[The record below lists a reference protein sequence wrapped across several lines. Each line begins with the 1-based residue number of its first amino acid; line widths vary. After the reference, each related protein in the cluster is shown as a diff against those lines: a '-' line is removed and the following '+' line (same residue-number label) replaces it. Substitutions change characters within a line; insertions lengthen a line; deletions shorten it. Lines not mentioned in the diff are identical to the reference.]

1 MKQNLKE
8 RLNSKRGITLIALV
22 ITIIV
27 LLILAGVAIAT
38 LTGDNGI
45 LTKAQSAKEKNAQKT
60 VEEQINLAVQ
70 ASKINEG
77 LVIDKDILEQELTN
91 NGIEITKSEND
102 ELPWT
107 VKKDGY
113 VYTISENG
121 EVKEKEGIAITT
133 GDIEILKGSTEG
145 KKVSAQILSG
155 ETGTIKW
162 ESTGNITL
170 SEAGE
175 NEVTVKVNS
184 NANAGETATVTAK
197 VEGKTYQDS
206 INVKIVAKVTG
217 VTAEKIEVSIGDKSK
232 IGKITA
238 VPENAESVEVT
249 SYVSQ
254 DITKAT
260 VDEKTGE
267 VTGVQEGETTVTIN
281 AKGKLSGTVVTGTC
295 SVKVTKLDHS
305 EVVVPTITATG
316 NLANKPNIKEVREGN
331 IPIPQGYNYIKGDK
345 IGGAVIT
352 DAASGEEKVG
362 NEFVWVPVDEINDM
376 AQCNQADGTTLCN
389 IQVDSNDGHLYCSTH
404 SNNTNIVGKL
414 YATSTESNF
423 GTANTIY
430 NANSGLREPANLSS
444 SYDSTSTN
452 LSWTSTLYQEEYNKM
467 IKSVSQYGGFYVG
480 RYEMSLNSETK
491 NAESKYGATSA
502 NASDTD
508 TNQWYGLY
516 NKAKT
521 YAPENARQKVV
532 SSMIWGSQY
541 DAMLKWM
548 KGNKINATSSSPTD
562 LSIGTTS
569 KNTTRVTG
577 GANNGQTVSKDKL
590 NNIYDIIGNSSEW
603 TQEAKNTNLRVYRG
617 GNYTNSDA
625 PSIRGSYN
633 PTVANSR
640 GSRLTLYLK

>member
-1 MKQNLKE
+1 MKIKLKE
-8 RLNSKRGITLIALV
+8 QLKRTKGITLIALV

-27 LLILAGVAIAT
+27 LLILAGVTIAT

-45 LTKAQSAKEKNAQKT
+45 LTKAQNAKEKNAQKT
-60 VEEQINLAVQ
+60 IEEQINLAVQ
-70 ASKINEG
+70 ASRINEG
-77 LVIDKDILEQELTN
+77 LLIDKEILEEELTN
-91 NGIEITKSEND
+91 NGMEITKSENE

-113 VYTISENG
+113 VYTISANG

-133 GDIEILKGSTEG
+133 GDIEILKGETEG

-155 ETGTIKW
+155 ETGTIRW
-162 ESTGNITL
+162 ESTGNITI
-170 SEAGE
+170 SETEG
-175 NEVTVKVNS
+175 NEITVNVKS

-206 INVKIVAKVTG
+206 INVKIVEKVTG
-217 VTAEKIEVSIGDKSK
+217 VTVEKIEVSIGDKSK

-238 VPENAESVEVT
+238 VPENAEGVEVT
-249 SYVSQ
+249 SYVLQ
-254 DITKAT
+254 DTTKAT

-316 NLANKPNIKEVREGN
+316 NLANNPNIKEVRKGN

-352 DAASGEEKVG
+352 DAASGVEKTG
-362 NEFVWVPVDEINDM
+362 NEFVWVPVDKISKM
-376 AQCNQADGTTLCN
+376 ASTDIGGTDAN
-389 IQVDSNDGHLYCSTH
+389 R
-404 SNNTNIVGKL
+404 NTNYRGVL
-414 YATSTESNF
+414 YNWNTDATGNTAYAWSADSTS
-423 GTANTIY
+423 Y
-430 NANSGLREPANLSS
+430 REPANLERL
-444 SYDSTSTN
+444 YDSTSKN
-452 LSWTSTLYQEEYNKM
+452 SSWTSTLYQEEYNKM

-502 NASDTD
+502 TAESTSA
-508 TNQWYGLY
+508 NQWYGFY

-521 YAPENARQKVV
+521 YAQESNTSQKVV

-548 KGNKINATSSSPTD
+548 KGNSIDVTSTIPTD
-562 LSIGTTS
+562 LSIGATS
-569 KNTTRVTG
+569 RNTTRVTG
-577 GANNGQTVSKDKL
+577 GANKDKL
-590 NNIYDIIGNSSEW
+590 SNIYDLLGNSFEW
-603 TQEAKNTNLRVYRG
+603 TQEANFTNRRVNRG
-617 GNYTNSDA
+617 GTYADSLA
-625 PSIRGSYN
+625 PSSRINGFPTDADTGSGN
-633 PTVANSR
+633 
-640 GSRLTLYLK
+640 GSRLTLYIK

>member
-8 RLNSKRGITLIALV
+8 RVKGKNGITLIALV

-27 LLILAGVAIAT
+27 LLILAGVTIAT

-45 LTKAQSAKEKNAQKT
+45 LTKAQNAKEKNAQKT

-70 ASKINEG
+70 ASRINEG

-121 EVKEKEGIAITT
+121 EVKEKEGIVIIT

-162 ESTGNITL
+162 EHTGNITL
-170 SEAGE
+170 SATEG
-175 NEVTVKVNS
+175 NEVTVNVNS
-184 NANAGETATVTAK
+184 NANAGDIATITARID
-197 VEGKTYQDS
+197 GKTYQDS
-206 INVKIVAKVTG
+206 INVKIVTQVTS
-217 VTAEKIEVSIGDKSK
+217 VTAEKIEVSIGDKKK
-232 IGKITA
+232 IEKITA
-238 VPENAESVEVT
+238 TPENAEGIEVT

-254 DITKAT
+254 DTTKVT

-267 VTGVQEGETTVTIN
+267 VTGVQEGETTVTIS
-281 AKGKLSGTVVTGTC
+281 AKGKLSGAVVTGTC

-316 NLANKPNIKEVREGN
+316 NLANNDNIKEVREGN

-352 DAASGEEKVG
+352 DAASGKEKEG
-362 NEFVWVPVDEINDM
+362 NEFVWVPVDTLSDM
-376 AQCNQADGTTLCN
+376 AVPTSGTDAN
-389 IQVDSNDGHLYCSTH
+389 E
-404 SNNTNIVGKL
+404 NTNYRGVL
-414 YATSTESNF
+414 YDWVADATGN
-423 GTANTIY
+423 TAYDWSADSRNY
-430 NANSGLREPANLSS
+430 REPANLDS
-444 SYDSTSTN
+444 SYDSTSKN
-452 LSWTSTLYQEEYNKM
+452 SSWTSTLYQEEYNKM

-508 TNQWYGLY
+508 TNRWYGLY

-521 YAPENARQKVV
+521 YAPEKNSDNTENASQKVV

-548 KGNKINATSSSPTD
+548 KGNKINVTSSSPTD
-562 LSIGTTS
+562 LSIGNTS
-569 KNTTRVTG
+569 RNTTRVTG

-590 NNIYDIIGNSSEW
+590 SNIYDLLGNRYEW
-603 TQEAKNTNLRVYRG
+603 TQEANRTSSRVRRG
-617 GNYTNSDA
+617 GYYNMSLEPSRRVDLYYPTYAYSDD
-625 PSIRGSYN
+625 
-633 PTVANSR
+633 
-640 GSRLTLYLK
+640 GSRLTLYIK

>member
-1 MKQNLKE
+1 MKNKLKE
-8 RLNSKRGITLIALV
+8 QLKTNKGITLIALV

-27 LLILAGVAIAT
+27 LLILAGVTIAT

-45 LTKAQSAKEKNAQKT
+45 LTKAQNAKEKNAQKT

-70 ASKINEG
+70 ASRINEG

-162 ESTGNITL
+162 EHTGNITL
-170 SEAGE
+170 SATEG
-175 NEVTVKVNS
+175 NEVTVNVNS
-184 NANAGETATVTAK
+184 NANAGDIATITARID
-197 VEGKTYQDS
+197 GKTYQDS
-206 INVKIVAKVTG
+206 INVKIVTQVTS
-217 VTAEKIEVSIGDKSK
+217 VTAEKIEVSIGDKKK
-232 IGKITA
+232 IEKITA
-238 VPENAESVEVT
+238 TPENAEGIEVT

-254 DITKAT
+254 DTTKVT

-267 VTGVQEGETTVTIN
+267 VTGVQEGETTVTIS

-295 SVKVTKLDHS
+295 SVKVTKLNHS
-305 EVVVPTITATG
+305 EVVVPTITAAG
-316 NLANKPNIKEVREGN
+316 NLANNDNIKEVREGN
-331 IPIPQGYNYIKGDK
+331 IPIPEGYNYIKGDK

-362 NEFVWVPVDEINDM
+362 NEFVWVPVDTLNNM
-376 AQCNQADGTTLCN
+376 AVVTSGTDAN
-389 IQVDSNDGHLYCSTH
+389 G
-404 SNNTNIVGKL
+404 NTNYRGVL
-414 YATSTESNF
+414 YDWNTDTTGNTQYEWSADSTS
-423 GTANTIY
+423 Y
-430 NANSGLREPANLSS
+430 YREPANLSS
-444 SYDSTSTN
+444 STEGDEANSSKIEGW
-452 LSWTSTLYQEEYNKM
+452 SSTLYQEEYNKM

-516 NKAKT
+516 NRAKT
-521 YAPENARQKVV
+521 YAPENASQKVV

-590 NNIYDIIGNSSEW
+590 SNIYDLLGNIREW
-603 TQEAKNTNLRVYRG
+603 TQEAISTAYRISRG
-617 GNYTNSDA
+617 GYYSGSYA
-625 PSIRGSYN
+625 PSSRTDNYPASTFSSY
-633 PTVANSR
+633 
-640 GSRLTLYLK
+640 GSRLTLYIK

>member
-8 RLNSKRGITLIALV
+8 RVNGKNGITLIALV

-27 LLILAGVAIAT
+27 LLILAGVTIAT

-45 LTKAQSAKEKNAQKT
+45 LTKAQNAKEKNAQKT

-162 ESTGNITL
+162 EHTGNITL
-170 SEAGE
+170 SATEG
-175 NEVTVKVNS
+175 NEITVNVNS
-184 NANAGETATVTAK
+184 NANAGDIATITARID
-197 VEGKTYQDS
+197 GKTYQDS
-206 INVKIVAKVTG
+206 INVKIVTQVTS
-217 VTAEKIEVSIGDKSK
+217 VTAEKIEVSIGDKKK
-232 IGKITA
+232 IEKITA
-238 VPENAESVEVT
+238 TPENAEGIEVT

-254 DITKAT
+254 DTTKVT

-267 VTGVQEGETTVTIN
+267 VTGVQEGETTVTIS
-281 AKGKLSGTVVTGTC
+281 AKGKLSEAVVTGTC

-352 DAASGEEKVG
+352 DAATGVEKTG
-362 NEFVWVPVDEINDM
+362 NEFVWVPVDTLSNMAVVTSGTDANGNINYRGVLYNWGTD
-376 AQCNQADGTTLCN
+376 ATGNTAYDWSAD
-389 IQVDSNDGHLYCSTH
+389 ST
-404 SNNTNIVGKL
+404 S
-414 YATSTESNF
+414 F
-423 GTANTIY
+423 
-430 NANSGLREPANLSS
+430 REPANLSG
-444 SYDSTSTN
+444 SYDSKSKN
-452 LSWTSTLYQEEYNKM
+452 SSWTSTLYQEEYNKM

-516 NKAKT
+516 NRAKT
-521 YAPENARQKVV
+521 YAPEKNSDNTENASQKVV

-590 NNIYDIIGNSSEW
+590 SNIYDLLGNSLEW
-603 TQEAKNTNLRVYRG
+603 TQEANNTSYRVIRG
-617 GNYTNSDA
+617 GYYNSSIA
-625 PSIRGSYN
+625 PSYRSYDC
-633 PTVANSR
+633 PTDTLSYD
-640 GSRLTLYLK
+640 GSRFTLYIK

>member
-8 RLNSKRGITLIALV
+8 RVNGKNGITLIALV

-27 LLILAGVAIAT
+27 LLILAGVTIAT

-45 LTKAQSAKEKNAQKT
+45 LTKAQNAKEKNAQKT

-70 ASKINEG
+70 ASRINEG
-77 LVIDKDILEQELTN
+77 LVINKEILEQELTN

-121 EVKEKEGIAITT
+121 EIKEKEGIAITT
-133 GDIEILKGSTEG
+133 GDIEILKGSTKG

-162 ESTGNITL
+162 EHTGNITL
-170 SEAGE
+170 SATEG
-175 NEVTVKVNS
+175 NEITVNVNS
-184 NANAGETATVTAK
+184 NANAGDTATITARID
-197 VEGKTYQDS
+197 GKTYQDS
-206 INVKIVAKVTG
+206 INVKIVTQVTS
-217 VTAEKIEVSIGDKSK
+217 VTAEKIEVSIGDKKK
-232 IGKITA
+232 IEKITA
-238 VPENAESVEVT
+238 MPENAEGIEVT

-254 DITKAT
+254 DTTKVT

-267 VTGVQEGETTVTIN
+267 VTGVQEGETTVTIS
-281 AKGKLSGTVVTGTC
+281 AKGKLSGAVVTGTC

-316 NLANKPNIKEVREGN
+316 NLANKPNIKEVRQGN

-362 NEFVWVPVDEINDM
+362 NEFVWVPVDEISKM
-376 AQCNQADGTTLCN
+376 ASTDIGGTDAN
-389 IQVDSNDGHLYCSTH
+389 G
-404 SNNTNIVGKL
+404 NTNYRGVL
-414 YATSTESNF
+414 YNWGTDATGNTAWNWSADSTS
-423 GTANTIY
+423 Y
-430 NANSGLREPANLSS
+430 REPANLSS
-444 SYDSTSTN
+444 SYDSKSKN
-452 LSWTSTLYQEEYNKM
+452 SSWTSTLYQEEYNKM

-516 NKAKT
+516 NRAKT
-521 YAPENARQKVV
+521 YAPENASQKVV

-548 KGNKINATSSSPTD
+548 KGNKINVTSSSPTD
-562 LSIGTTS
+562 LSIGNTS
-569 KNTTRVTG
+569 RNTTRVTG

-590 NNIYDIIGNSSEW
+590 SNIYDLLGNSLEW
-603 TQEAKNTNLRVYRG
+603 TQETNNTYYRVIRG
-617 GNYTNSDA
+617 GYYNSSLA
-625 PSIRGSYN
+625 PSYRSYDC
-633 PTVANSR
+633 PTDTLSYD
-640 GSRLTLYLK
+640 GSRFTLYIK

>member
-8 RLNSKRGITLIALV
+8 RVNGKNGITLIALV

-27 LLILAGVAIAT
+27 LLILAGVTIAT

-45 LTKAQSAKEKNAQKT
+45 LTKAQSTKEKNAQKT

-70 ASKINEG
+70 ASRINEG

-162 ESTGNITL
+162 EHTGNITL
-170 SEAGE
+170 SATEG
-175 NEVTVKVNS
+175 NEVTVNVNS
-184 NANAGETATVTAK
+184 NANAGDIATITARID
-197 VEGKTYQDS
+197 GKTYQDS
-206 INVKIVAKVTG
+206 INVKIVTQVTS
-217 VTAEKIEVSIGDKSK
+217 VTAEKIEVSIGDKKK
-232 IGKITA
+232 IEKITA
-238 VPENAESVEVT
+238 TPENAEGIEVT

-254 DITKAT
+254 DTTKVT

-267 VTGVQEGETTVTIN
+267 VTGVQEGETTVTIS

-295 SVKVTKLDHS
+295 SVKVTKLNHS
-305 EVVVPTITATG
+305 EVVVPTITAAG
-316 NLANKPNIKEVREGN
+316 NLANNDNIKEVREGN
-331 IPIPQGYNYIKGDK
+331 IPIPEGYNYIKGDK

-362 NEFVWVPVDEINDM
+362 NEFVWVPVDTLNNM
-376 AQCNQADGTTLCN
+376 AVVTSGTDAN
-389 IQVDSNDGHLYCSTH
+389 G
-404 SNNTNIVGKL
+404 NTNYRGVL
-414 YATSTESNF
+414 YDWNTDTTGNTQYEWSADSTS
-423 GTANTIY
+423 Y
-430 NANSGLREPANLSS
+430 YREPANLSS
-444 SYDSTSTN
+444 STEGDEANSSKIEGW
-452 LSWTSTLYQEEYNKM
+452 SSTLYQEEYNKM

-502 NASDTD
+502 TAESTSAK
-508 TNQWYGLY
+508 QWYGLY

-521 YAPENARQKVV
+521 YAPENASQKVV

-541 DAMLKWM
+541 DAIMNWM
-548 KGNKINATSSSPTD
+548 KSNNINVTSTTPTD

-590 NNIYDIIGNSSEW
+590 SNIYDLLGNSIEW
-603 TQEAKNTNLRVYRG
+603 TQEANDTYYRVRRG
-617 GNYTNSDA
+617 GTYDFSLAPSFRFGYYPTGTNS
-625 PSIRGSYN
+625 SF
-633 PTVANSR
+633 
-640 GSRLTLYLK
+640 GSRLTLYIK

>member
-1 MKQNLKE
+1 MKNKLKE
-8 RLNSKRGITLIALV
+8 QLKTNKGITLIALV

-27 LLILAGVAIAT
+27 LLILAGVTIAT

-45 LTKAQSAKEKNAQKT
+45 LTKAQNAKEKNAQKT

-70 ASKINEG
+70 ASRINEG

-121 EVKEKEGIAITT
+121 EVKEKEGLVITA
-133 GDIEILKGSTEG
+133 GDIEILKGATEE
-145 KKVSAQILSG
+145 KKVRAQILSG

-162 ESTGNITL
+162 EHTGNITL
-170 SEAGE
+170 SATEG
-175 NEVTVKVNS
+175 NEVTVNVNS
-184 NANAGETATVTAK
+184 NANAGDIATITARID
-197 VEGKTYQDS
+197 GKTYQDS
-206 INVKIVAKVTG
+206 INVKIVTQVTS
-217 VTAEKIEVSIGDKSK
+217 VTAEKIEVSIGDKKK
-232 IGKITA
+232 IEKITA
-238 VPENAESVEVT
+238 TPENAEGIEVT

-254 DITKAT
+254 DTTKVT

-267 VTGVQEGETTVTIN
+267 VTGVQEGETTVTIS
-281 AKGKLSGTVVTGTC
+281 AKGKLSGAVVTGTC

-305 EVVVPTITATG
+305 EVVVPTITAKG
-316 NLANKPNIKEVREGN
+316 NLANKPNIKEVRQGN

-352 DAASGEEKVG
+352 DAATGVEKTG
-362 NEFVWVPVDEINDM
+362 NEFVWVPVDTLSNMAVVTSGTDANGNINYRGVLY
-376 AQCNQADGTTLCN
+376 NWGADATGNTAWN
-389 IQVDSNDGHLYCSTH
+389 WSADS
-404 SNNTNIVGKL
+404 
-414 YATSTESNF
+414 TS
-423 GTANTIY
+423 Y
-430 NANSGLREPANLSS
+430 REPANLSS
-444 SYDSTSTN
+444 SYDSTSKN
-452 LSWTSTLYQEEYNKM
+452 SSWTSTLYQEEYNKM
-467 IKSVSQYGGFYVG
+467 VKSVSEYGGFYIG
-480 RYEMSLNSETK
+480 RYEMSINATSK

-521 YAPENARQKVV
+521 YAPEKNSDNTENASQKVV

-590 NNIYDIIGNSSEW
+590 SNIYDLLGNSREW
-603 TQEAKNTNLRVYRG
+603 TQEAYGTDYRVYRG
-617 GNYTNSDA
+617 GYYNLSYA
-625 PSIRGSYN
+625 PSNRLDNFPTSTLSGS
-633 PTVANSR
+633 
-640 GSRLTLYLK
+640 GGRLTLYIK

>member
-8 RLNSKRGITLIALV
+8 RVKSKNGITLIALV

-27 LLILAGVAIAT
+27 LLILAGVTIAT

-70 ASKINEG
+70 ASRINEG

-121 EVKEKEGIAITT
+121 EVKEKEGLVITA
-133 GDIEILKGSTEG
+133 GDIEILKGATEE
-145 KKVSAQILSG
+145 KKVRAQILSG

-352 DAASGEEKVG
+352 DAATGVEKTG
-362 NEFVWVPVDEINDM
+362 NEFVWVPVDTLGNM
-376 AQCNQADGTTLCN
+376 AVPTSGTDAN
-389 IQVDSNDGHLYCSTH
+389 E
-404 SNNTNIVGKL
+404 NTNYRGVL
-414 YATSTESNF
+414 YNWNTDATGNTAYDWSADSTS
-423 GTANTIY
+423 Y
-430 NANSGLREPANLSS
+430 REPANLSS

-452 LSWTSTLYQEEYNKM
+452 SSWTSTLYQEEYNKM

-516 NKAKT
+516 NRAKT
-521 YAPENARQKVV
+521 YAPENASQKVV

-548 KGNKINATSSSPTD
+548 KGNKINVTSSSPTD
-562 LSIGTTS
+562 LSIGNTS
-569 KNTTRVTG
+569 RNTTRVTG

-590 NNIYDIIGNSSEW
+590 SNIYDLLGNSREW
-603 TQEAKNTNLRVYRG
+603 TQEAYGTDYRVYRG
-617 GNYTNSDA
+617 GYYNLSYA
-625 PSIRGSYN
+625 PSNRLDNFPTSTLSGS
-633 PTVANSR
+633 
-640 GSRLTLYLK
+640 GGRLTLYIK

>member
-8 RLNSKRGITLIALV
+8 RGNGKNGITLIALV

-27 LLILAGVAIAT
+27 LLILVGVTIAT

-45 LTKAQSAKEKNAQKT
+45 LTKAQNAKEKNAQKT
-60 VEEQINLAVQ
+60 VEEQIKLAVQ

-113 VYTISENG
+113 VYTISKNG

-133 GDIEILKGSTEG
+133 GDIEILKGSTKG

-162 ESTGNITL
+162 ESTGNITI
-170 SEAGE
+170 SATEG
-175 NEVTVKVNS
+175 NEITVNVNS
-184 NANAGETATVTAK
+184 NANAGDTATITARID
-197 VEGKTYQDS
+197 GKTYQDS
-206 INVKIVAKVTG
+206 INVKIVTQVTS
-217 VTAEKIEVSIGDKSK
+217 VTAEKIEVSIGDKKK
-232 IGKITA
+232 IEKITA
-238 VPENAESVEVT
+238 TPENAEGIEVT

-254 DITKAT
+254 DTTKVT

-267 VTGVQEGETTVTIN
+267 VTGVQEGETTVTIS
-281 AKGKLSGTVVTGTC
+281 AKGKLSGAVVTGTC

-352 DAASGEEKVG
+352 DAATGVEKTG
-362 NEFVWVPVDEINDM
+362 NEFVWVPVDTLSNMTVVTSGTDANGNINYRGVLYNWGTD
-376 AQCNQADGTTLCN
+376 ATGNTAWNWSAD
-389 IQVDSNDGHLYCSTH
+389 ST
-404 SNNTNIVGKL
+404 S
-414 YATSTESNF
+414 F
-423 GTANTIY
+423 
-430 NANSGLREPANLSS
+430 REPANLSG
-444 SYDSTSTN
+444 SYDSKSKN
-452 LSWTSTLYQEEYNKM
+452 SSWTSTLYQEEYNKM

-502 NASDTD
+502 TAESTSAK
-508 TNQWYGLY
+508 QWYGLY

-521 YAPENARQKVV
+521 YAPENASQKVV

-548 KGNKINATSSSPTD
+548 KGNKINVTSSSPTD

-569 KNTTRVTG
+569 RNTTRVTG

-590 NNIYDIIGNSSEW
+590 SNIYDLLGNSSEW
-603 TQEAKNTNLRVYRG
+603 TQEASNTFGRVYRG
-617 GNYTNSDA
+617 GSYRDSYA
-625 PSIRGSYN
+625 PSFRYYRSPASTGSDN
-633 PTVANSR
+633 
-640 GSRLTLYLK
+640 GSRLTLYIK

>member
-1 MKQNLKE
+1 MKNKLKE
-8 RLNSKRGITLIALV
+8 QLKINKGITLIALV

-27 LLILAGVAIAT
+27 LLILAGVTIAT

-45 LTKAQSAKEKNAQKT
+45 LTKAQNSKEKNAQKT

-162 ESTGNITL
+162 EHTGNITL
-170 SEAGE
+170 SATEG
-175 NEVTVKVNS
+175 NEITVNVNS
-184 NANAGETATVTAK
+184 NANAGDTATITARID
-197 VEGKTYQDS
+197 GKTYQDS
-206 INVKIVAKVTG
+206 INVKIVTQVTS
-217 VTAEKIEVSIGDKSK
+217 VTAEKIEVSIGDKKK
-232 IGKITA
+232 IEKITA
-238 VPENAESVEVT
+238 TPENAEGIEVT

-254 DITKAT
+254 DTTKVT

-267 VTGVQEGETTVTIN
+267 VTGVQEGETTVTIS
-281 AKGKLSGTVVTGTC
+281 AKGKLSGAVVTGTC

-352 DAASGEEKVG
+352 DAATGVEKTG
-362 NEFVWVPVDEINDM
+362 NEFVWVPVDTLSNM
-376 AQCNQADGTTLCN
+376 AVPTSGTDAN
-389 IQVDSNDGHLYCSTH
+389 E
-404 SNNTNIVGKL
+404 NTNYRGVL
-414 YATSTESNF
+414 YNWNTDATGNTAYDWSADSTS
-423 GTANTIY
+423 Y
-430 NANSGLREPANLSS
+430 REPANLSS
-444 SYDSTSTN
+444 SYDSTSKN
-452 LSWTSTLYQEEYNKM
+452 SSWTSTLYQEEYNKM
-467 IKSVSQYGGFYVG
+467 VKSVSEYGGFYIG
-480 RYEMSLNSETK
+480 RYEMSINATSK
-491 NAESKYGATSA
+491 NAESKSGATSA
-502 NASDTD
+502 TSKDSD

-521 YAPENARQKVV
+521 YAQESNEDKKVV

-548 KGNKINATSSSPTD
+548 KGNGIDVTSTTPTD
-562 LSIGTTS
+562 LSIGATS

-577 GANNGQTVSKDKL
+577 GANSGQSVSKDKL
-590 NNIYDIIGNSSEW
+590 SNIYDILGNSYEW
-603 TQEAKNTNLRVYRG
+603 TQEAGTTSYRVYRG
-617 GNYTNSDA
+617 GSCDNSLAPSYRNHSNPTGTNSF
-625 PSIRGSYN
+625 I
-633 PTVANSR
+633 
-640 GSRLTLYLK
+640 GSRLTLYIK

>member
-8 RLNSKRGITLIALV
+8 RVNGKNGITLIALV

-27 LLILAGVAIAT
+27 LLILAGVTIAT

-45 LTKAQSAKEKNAQKT
+45 LTKAQNAKEKNAQKT

-70 ASKINEG
+70 ASRINEG
-77 LVIDKDILEQELTN
+77 LVINKEILEQELTN

-133 GDIEILKGSTEG
+133 GDIEILKGSTKG

-162 ESTGNITL
+162 EHTGNITL
-170 SEAGE
+170 SATEG
-175 NEVTVKVNS
+175 NEITVNVNS
-184 NANAGETATVTAK
+184 NANAGDTATITARID
-197 VEGKTYQDS
+197 GKTYQDS
-206 INVKIVAKVTG
+206 INVKIVTQVTS
-217 VTAEKIEVSIGDKSK
+217 VTAEKIEVSIGDKKK
-232 IGKITA
+232 IEKITA
-238 VPENAESVEVT
+238 TPENAEGIEVT

-254 DITKAT
+254 DTTKVT

-267 VTGVQEGETTVTIN
+267 VTGVQEGETTVTIS
-281 AKGKLSGTVVTGTC
+281 AKGKLSEAVVTGTC

-352 DAASGEEKVG
+352 DAATGVEKTG
-362 NEFVWVPVDEINDM
+362 NEFVWVPVDTLSNMAVVTSGTDANGNINYRGVLYNWGTD
-376 AQCNQADGTTLCN
+376 ATGNTAYDWSAD
-389 IQVDSNDGHLYCSTH
+389 ST
-404 SNNTNIVGKL
+404 S
-414 YATSTESNF
+414 F
-423 GTANTIY
+423 
-430 NANSGLREPANLSS
+430 REPANLSG
-444 SYDSTSTN
+444 SYDSKSKN
-452 LSWTSTLYQEEYNKM
+452 SSWTSTLYQEEYNKM

-516 NKAKT
+516 NRAKT
-521 YAPENARQKVV
+521 YAPEKNSDNTENASQKVV

-590 NNIYDIIGNSSEW
+590 SNIYDLLGNSLEW
-603 TQEAKNTNLRVYRG
+603 TQEANNTSYRVIRG
-617 GNYTNSDA
+617 GYYNSSIA
-625 PSIRGSYN
+625 PSYRSYDC
-633 PTVANSR
+633 PTDTLSYD
-640 GSRLTLYLK
+640 GSRFTLYIK

>member
-8 RLNSKRGITLIALV
+8 RVNGKNGITLIALV

-27 LLILAGVAIAT
+27 LLILAGVTIAT

-45 LTKAQSAKEKNAQKT
+45 LTKAQNAKEKNAQKT

-70 ASKINEG
+70 ASRINEG
-77 LVIDKDILEQELTN
+77 LVINKEILEQELTN

-121 EVKEKEGIAITT
+121 EIKEKEGIAITT
-133 GDIEILKGSTEG
+133 GDIEILKGSTKG

-162 ESTGNITL
+162 ESTGNITI
-170 SEAGE
+170 SATEG
-175 NEVTVKVNS
+175 NEITVNVNS
-184 NANAGETATVTAK
+184 NANAGDTATITARID
-197 VEGKTYQDS
+197 GKTYQDS
-206 INVKIVAKVTG
+206 INVKIVTQVTS
-217 VTAEKIEVSIGDKSK
+217 VTAEKIEVSIGDKKK
-232 IGKITA
+232 IEKITA
-238 VPENAESVEVT
+238 TPENAEGIEVT

-254 DITKAT
+254 DTTKVT

-267 VTGVQEGETTVTIN
+267 VTGVQEGETTVTIS
-281 AKGKLSGTVVTGTC
+281 AKGKLSGAVVTGTC
-295 SVKVTKLDHS
+295 SVKITKLDHS

-316 NLANKPNIKEVREGN
+316 NLANKPNIKEVRQGN

-362 NEFVWVPVDEINDM
+362 NEFVWVPVDEISKM
-376 AQCNQADGTTLCN
+376 ASTDIGGTDAN
-389 IQVDSNDGHLYCSTH
+389 G
-404 SNNTNIVGKL
+404 NTNYRGVL
-414 YATSTESNF
+414 YNWGTDATGNTAWNWSADSTS
-423 GTANTIY
+423 Y
-430 NANSGLREPANLSS
+430 REPANLSS
-444 SYDSTSTN
+444 SYDSKSKN
-452 LSWTSTLYQEEYNKM
+452 SSWTSTLYQEEYNKM

-502 NASDTD
+502 TAESTSAK
-508 TNQWYGLY
+508 QWYGLY

-521 YAPENARQKVV
+521 YAPENASQKVV

-541 DAMLKWM
+541 DAILKWM
-548 KGNKINATSSSPTD
+548 KGNNINVTSSSPTD

-590 NNIYDIIGNSSEW
+590 SNIYDLLGNSLEW
-603 TQEAKNTNLRVYRG
+603 TQETNNTYYRVIRG
-617 GNYTNSDA
+617 GYYNSSLA
-625 PSIRGSYN
+625 PSYRSYDC
-633 PTVANSR
+633 PTDTLSYD
-640 GSRLTLYLK
+640 GSRFTLYIK

>member
-8 RLNSKRGITLIALV
+8 RVKGKNGITLIALV

-27 LLILAGVAIAT
+27 LLILAGVTIAT

-45 LTKAQSAKEKNAQKT
+45 LTKAQNAKEKNAQKT

-70 ASKINEG
+70 ASRINEG

-121 EVKEKEGIAITT
+121 EVKEKEGIVIIT

-162 ESTGNITL
+162 EHTGNITL
-170 SEAGE
+170 SETGE
-175 NEVTVKVNS
+175 NEVTVNVNS
-184 NANAGETATVTAK
+184 NANAGDTATITAK
-197 VEGKTYQDS
+197 IEGKTYQDS
-206 INVKIVAKVTG
+206 INVKIVAQVTS
-217 VTAEKIEVSIGDKSK
+217 VTAEKIEVSIGDKKK
-232 IGKITA
+232 IEKITA
-238 VPENAESVEVT
+238 MPENAEGIEVT

-254 DITKAT
+254 DTTKVT

-267 VTGVQEGETTVTIN
+267 VTGVQEGETTVTIS
-281 AKGKLSGTVVTGTC
+281 AKGKLSGAVVTGTC

-316 NLANKPNIKEVREGN
+316 NLANNDNIKEVREGN

-352 DAASGEEKVG
+352 DAASGKEKEG
-362 NEFVWVPVDEINDM
+362 NEFVWVPVDTLSDM
-376 AQCNQADGTTLCN
+376 AVPTSGTDAN
-389 IQVDSNDGHLYCSTH
+389 E
-404 SNNTNIVGKL
+404 NTNYRGVL
-414 YATSTESNF
+414 YDWVADATGN
-423 GTANTIY
+423 TAYDWSADSRNY
-430 NANSGLREPANLSS
+430 REPANLDS
-444 SYDSTSTN
+444 SYDSTSKN
-452 LSWTSTLYQEEYNKM
+452 SSWTSTLYQEEYNKM

-508 TNQWYGLY
+508 TNRWYGLY

-521 YAPENARQKVV
+521 YAPEKNSDNTENASQKVV

-548 KGNKINATSSSPTD
+548 KGNKINVTSSSPTD
-562 LSIGTTS
+562 LSIGATS
-569 KNTTRVTG
+569 RNTTRVTG

-590 NNIYDIIGNSSEW
+590 SNIYDLLGNRYEW
-603 TQEAKNTNLRVYRG
+603 TQEANRTSSRVRRG
-617 GNYTNSDA
+617 GYYNMSLEPSRRVDLYYPTYAYSDD
-625 PSIRGSYN
+625 
-633 PTVANSR
+633 
-640 GSRLTLYLK
+640 GSRLTLYIK

>member
-1 MKQNLKE
+1 MKNKLKE
-8 RLNSKRGITLIALV
+8 QLKINKGITLIALV

-27 LLILAGVAIAT
+27 LLILAGVTIAT

-45 LTKAQSAKEKNAQKT
+45 LTKAQNSKEKNAQKT

-133 GDIEILKGSTEG
+133 GDIEILKGSTKG

-162 ESTGNITL
+162 EHTGNITL
-170 SEAGE
+170 SATEG
-175 NEVTVKVNS
+175 NEITVNVNS
-184 NANAGETATVTAK
+184 NANAGDTATITARID
-197 VEGKTYQDS
+197 GKTYQDS
-206 INVKIVAKVTG
+206 INVKIVTQVTS
-217 VTAEKIEVSIGDKSK
+217 VTAEKIEVSIGDKKK
-232 IGKITA
+232 IEKITA
-238 VPENAESVEVT
+238 TPENAEGIEVT

-254 DITKAT
+254 DTTKVT

-267 VTGVQEGETTVTIN
+267 VTGVQEGETTVTIS
-281 AKGKLSGTVVTGTC
+281 AKGKLSEAVVTGTC

-352 DAASGEEKVG
+352 DAATGVEKTG
-362 NEFVWVPVDEINDM
+362 NEFVWVPVDTLSNMAVVTSGTDANGNINYRGVLYNWGTD
-376 AQCNQADGTTLCN
+376 ATGNTAYDWSAD
-389 IQVDSNDGHLYCSTH
+389 ST
-404 SNNTNIVGKL
+404 S
-414 YATSTESNF
+414 F
-423 GTANTIY
+423 
-430 NANSGLREPANLSS
+430 REPANLSG
-444 SYDSTSTN
+444 SYDSKSKN
-452 LSWTSTLYQEEYNKM
+452 SSWTSTLYQEEYNKM

-516 NKAKT
+516 NRAKT
-521 YAPENARQKVV
+521 YAPEKNSDNTENASQKVV

-590 NNIYDIIGNSSEW
+590 SNIYDLLGNSLEW
-603 TQEAKNTNLRVYRG
+603 TQEANNTSYRVIRG
-617 GNYTNSDA
+617 GYYNSSIA
-625 PSIRGSYN
+625 PSYRSYDC
-633 PTVANSR
+633 PTDTLSYD
-640 GSRLTLYLK
+640 GSRFTLYIK

>member
-8 RLNSKRGITLIALV
+8 RGNGKNGITLIALV

-27 LLILAGVAIAT
+27 LLILVGVTIAT

-45 LTKAQSAKEKNAQKT
+45 LTKAQNAKEKNAQKT
-60 VEEQINLAVQ
+60 VEEQIKLAVQ

-113 VYTISENG
+113 VYTISKNG

-133 GDIEILKGSTEG
+133 GDIEILKGSTKG

-162 ESTGNITL
+162 ESTGNITI
-170 SEAGE
+170 SATEG
-175 NEVTVKVNS
+175 NEITVNVNS
-184 NANAGETATVTAK
+184 NANAGDTATITARID
-197 VEGKTYQDS
+197 GKTYQDS
-206 INVKIVAKVTG
+206 INVKIVTQVTS
-217 VTAEKIEVSIGDKSK
+217 VTAEKIEVSIGDKKK
-232 IGKITA
+232 IEKITA
-238 VPENAESVEVT
+238 MPENAEGIEVT

-254 DITKAT
+254 DTTKVT

-267 VTGVQEGETTVTIN
+267 VTGVQEGETTVTIS
-281 AKGKLSGTVVTGTC
+281 AKGKLSGAVVTGTC

-316 NLANKPNIKEVREGN
+316 NLANKPNIKEVRQGN

-362 NEFVWVPVDEINDM
+362 NEFVWVPVDEISKM
-376 AQCNQADGTTLCN
+376 ASTDIGGTDAN
-389 IQVDSNDGHLYCSTH
+389 G
-404 SNNTNIVGKL
+404 NTNYRGVL
-414 YATSTESNF
+414 YNWGTDATGNTAWNWSADSTS
-423 GTANTIY
+423 Y
-430 NANSGLREPANLSS
+430 REPANLSS
-444 SYDSTSTN
+444 SYDSKSKN
-452 LSWTSTLYQEEYNKM
+452 SSWTSTLYQEEYNKM

-502 NASDTD
+502 TAESTSAK
-508 TNQWYGLY
+508 QWYGLY

-521 YAPENARQKVV
+521 YAPENASQKVV

-548 KGNKINATSSSPTD
+548 KGNKINVTSSSPTD
-562 LSIGTTS
+562 LSIGNTS
-569 KNTTRVTG
+569 RNTTRVTG

-590 NNIYDIIGNSSEW
+590 SNIYDLLGNSLEW
-603 TQEAKNTNLRVYRG
+603 TQETNNTYYRVIRG
-617 GNYTNSDA
+617 GYYNSSLA
-625 PSIRGSYN
+625 PSYRSYDC
-633 PTVANSR
+633 PTDTLSYD
-640 GSRLTLYLK
+640 GSRFTLYIK

>member
-8 RLNSKRGITLIALV
+8 RVNGKNGITLIALV

-27 LLILAGVAIAT
+27 LLILAGVTIAT

-70 ASKINEG
+70 ASRINEG

-121 EVKEKEGIAITT
+121 EVKEKEGLVITA
-133 GDIEILKGSTEG
+133 GDIEILKGATEE
-145 KKVSAQILSG
+145 KKVRAQILSG

-217 VTAEKIEVSIGDKSK
+217 VTVEKIEVSIGDKSK

-238 VPENAESVEVT
+238 VPENAEGVEVT

-254 DITKAT
+254 DTTKAT

-281 AKGKLSGTVVTGTC
+281 AKGKLSGTIVTGTC

-352 DAASGEEKVG
+352 DAATGVEKTG
-362 NEFVWVPVDEINDM
+362 NEFVWVPVDTLSNMAVVTSGTDANGNINYRGVLY
-376 AQCNQADGTTLCN
+376 NWGADATGNTAYDWSA
-389 IQVDSNDGHLYCSTH
+389 DS
-404 SNNTNIVGKL
+404 
-414 YATSTESNF
+414 TS
-423 GTANTIY
+423 Y
-430 NANSGLREPANLSS
+430 REPANLSS
-444 SYDSTSTN
+444 SYDSKSKN
-452 LSWTSTLYQEEYNKM
+452 SSWTSTLYQEEYNKM

-491 NAESKYGATSA
+491 NAESKYGATSVTA
-502 NASDTD
+502 ESA
-508 TNQWYGLY
+508 NQWYGLY

-521 YAPENARQKVV
+521 YAPEKNSDNTENASQKVV

-541 DAMLKWM
+541 DTMMNWM
-548 KGNKINATSSSPTD
+548 KGNNINVTSSSPTD

-590 NNIYDIIGNSSEW
+590 SNIYDLLGNSREW
-603 TQEAKNTNLRVYRG
+603 TQEASNTNYRVYRG
-617 GNYTNSDA
+617 GLYNRSSA
-625 PSIRGSYN
+625 PSSRGSYLPPN
-633 PTVANSR
+633 TGSFN
-640 GSRLTLYLK
+640 GSRLTLYIK

>member
-1 MKQNLKE
+1 M
-8 RLNSKRGITLIALV
+8 
-22 ITIIV
+22 
-27 LLILAGVAIAT
+27 
-38 LTGDNGI
+38 
-45 LTKAQSAKEKNAQKT
+45 
-60 VEEQINLAVQ
+60 Q
-70 ASKINEG
+70 ASRINEG
-77 LVIDKDILEQELTN
+77 LVINKEILEQELTN

-121 EVKEKEGIAITT
+121 EIKEKEGIAITT
-133 GDIEILKGSTEG
+133 GDIEILKGSTKG

-162 ESTGNITL
+162 EHTGNITL
-170 SEAGE
+170 SATEG
-175 NEVTVKVNS
+175 NEITVNVNS
-184 NANAGETATVTAK
+184 NANAGDTATITARID
-197 VEGKTYQDS
+197 GKTYQDS
-206 INVKIVAKVTG
+206 INVKIVTQVTS
-217 VTAEKIEVSIGDKSK
+217 VTAEKIEVSIGDKKK
-232 IGKITA
+232 IEKITA
-238 VPENAESVEVT
+238 TPENAEGIEVT

-254 DITKAT
+254 DTTKVT

-267 VTGVQEGETTVTIN
+267 VTGVQEGETTVTIS
-281 AKGKLSGTVVTGTC
+281 AKGKLSGAVVTGTC
-295 SVKVTKLDHS
+295 SVKITKLDHS

-316 NLANKPNIKEVREGN
+316 NLANKPNIKEVRQGN

-362 NEFVWVPVDEINDM
+362 NEFVWVPVDEISKM
-376 AQCNQADGTTLCN
+376 ASTDIGGTDAN
-389 IQVDSNDGHLYCSTH
+389 R
-404 SNNTNIVGKL
+404 NTNYRGVL
-414 YATSTESNF
+414 YNWGTDATGNTAWNWSADSTS
-423 GTANTIY
+423 Y
-430 NANSGLREPANLSS
+430 REPANLSS
-444 SYDSTSTN
+444 SYDSKSKN
-452 LSWTSTLYQEEYNKM
+452 SSWTSTLYQEEYNKM

-502 NASDTD
+502 TAESTSAK
-508 TNQWYGLY
+508 QWYGLY

-521 YAPENARQKVV
+521 YAPENASQKVV

-541 DAMLKWM
+541 DAILKWM
-548 KGNKINATSSSPTD
+548 KGNNINVTSSSPTD

-590 NNIYDIIGNSSEW
+590 SNIYDLLGNSLEW
-603 TQEAKNTNLRVYRG
+603 TQETNNTYYRVIRG
-617 GNYTNSDA
+617 GYYNSSLA
-625 PSIRGSYN
+625 PSYRSYDC
-633 PTVANSR
+633 PTDTLSYD
-640 GSRLTLYLK
+640 GSRFTLYIK

>member
-8 RLNSKRGITLIALV
+8 RVNGKNGITLIALV

-27 LLILAGVAIAT
+27 LLILAGVTIAT

-45 LTKAQSAKEKNAQKT
+45 LTKAQNAKEKNAQKT

-162 ESTGNITL
+162 EHTGNITL
-170 SEAGE
+170 SETEG
-175 NEVTVKVNS
+175 NEVTVNVNS
-184 NANAGETATVTAK
+184 NANAGDIATITARID
-197 VEGKTYQDS
+197 GKTYQDS
-206 INVKIVAKVTG
+206 INVKIVAQVTS
-217 VTAEKIEVSIGDKSK
+217 VTAEKIEVSIGDKKK
-232 IGKITA
+232 IKKVT
-238 VPENAESVEVT
+238 VMPENA
-249 SYVSQ
+249 
-254 DITKAT
+254 
-260 VDEKTGE
+260 
-267 VTGVQEGETTVTIN
+267 
-281 AKGKLSGTVVTGTC
+281 
-295 SVKVTKLDHS
+295 
-305 EVVVPTITATG
+305 
-316 NLANKPNIKEVREGN
+316 
-331 IPIPQGYNYIKGDK
+331 

-352 DAASGEEKVG
+352 DAATGVEKTG
-362 NEFVWVPVDEINDM
+362 NEFVWVPVDTLSNMAVVTSGTDANGNINYRGVLY
-376 AQCNQADGTTLCN
+376 NWGADATGNTAYDWSA
-389 IQVDSNDGHLYCSTH
+389 DS
-404 SNNTNIVGKL
+404 
-414 YATSTESNF
+414 TS
-423 GTANTIY
+423 Y
-430 NANSGLREPANLSS
+430 REPANLSS
-444 SYDSTSTN
+444 SYDSTSKN
-452 LSWTSTLYQEEYNKM
+452 SSWTSTLYQEEYNKM

-502 NASDTD
+502 NAKDTD

-521 YAPENARQKVV
+521 YAPEKNSDNTENASQKVV

-541 DAMLKWM
+541 DTMMNWM
-548 KGNKINATSSSPTD
+548 KGNNINVTSSSPTD

-590 NNIYDIIGNSSEW
+590 SNIYDLLGNSREW
-603 TQEAKNTNLRVYRG
+603 TQEANNTNYRVYRG
-617 GNYTNSDA
+617 GYYNLSYA
-625 PSIRGSYN
+625 PSNRLDNFPTSTLSGSG
-633 PTVANSR
+633 V
-640 GSRLTLYLK
+640 RLTLYIK

>member
-8 RLNSKRGITLIALV
+8 RVNGKNGITLIALV

-27 LLILAGVAIAT
+27 LLILAGVTIAT

-45 LTKAQSAKEKNAQKT
+45 LTKAQNAKEKNAQKT

-133 GDIEILKGSTEG
+133 GDIEILKGSTKG

-162 ESTGNITL
+162 EHTGNITL
-170 SEAGE
+170 SATEG
-175 NEVTVKVNS
+175 NEITVNVNS
-184 NANAGETATVTAK
+184 NANAGDIATITARID
-197 VEGKTYQDS
+197 GKTYQDS
-206 INVKIVAKVTG
+206 INVKIVTQVTS
-217 VTAEKIEVSIGDKSK
+217 VTAEKIEVSIGDKKK
-232 IGKITA
+232 IEKITA
-238 VPENAESVEVT
+238 TPENAEGIEVT

-254 DITKAT
+254 DTTKVT

-267 VTGVQEGETTVTIN
+267 VTGVQEGETTVTIS
-281 AKGKLSGTVVTGTC
+281 AKGKLSEAVVTGTC

-352 DAASGEEKVG
+352 DAATGVEKTG
-362 NEFVWVPVDEINDM
+362 NEFVWVPVDTLSNMAVVTSGTDANGNINYRGVLYNWGTD
-376 AQCNQADGTTLCN
+376 ATGNTAYDWSAD
-389 IQVDSNDGHLYCSTH
+389 ST
-404 SNNTNIVGKL
+404 S
-414 YATSTESNF
+414 F
-423 GTANTIY
+423 
-430 NANSGLREPANLSS
+430 REPANLSG
-444 SYDSTSTN
+444 SYDSKSKN
-452 LSWTSTLYQEEYNKM
+452 SSWTSTLYQEEYNKM

-516 NKAKT
+516 NRAKT
-521 YAPENARQKVV
+521 YAPEKNSDNTENASQKVV

-590 NNIYDIIGNSSEW
+590 SNIYDLLGNSLEW
-603 TQEAKNTNLRVYRG
+603 TQEANNTSYRVIRG
-617 GNYTNSDA
+617 GYYNSSIA
-625 PSIRGSYN
+625 PSYRSYDC
-633 PTVANSR
+633 PTDTLSYD
-640 GSRLTLYLK
+640 GSRFTLYIK

>member
-8 RLNSKRGITLIALV
+8 RVNGNNGITLIALV

-27 LLILAGVAIAT
+27 LLILAGVTIAT

-45 LTKAQSAKEKNAQKT
+45 LTKAQNAKEKNAQKT

-91 NGIEITKSEND
+91 NGIEIIKSEND

-133 GDIEILKGSTEG
+133 GDTEILKGSTEG

-162 ESTGNITL
+162 EHTGNITL
-170 SEAGE
+170 SATEG
-175 NEVTVKVNS
+175 NEVTVNVNS
-184 NANAGETATVTAK
+184 NANAGDIATITARID
-197 VEGKTYQDS
+197 GKTYQDS
-206 INVKIVAKVTG
+206 INVKIVTQVTS
-217 VTAEKIEVSIGDKSK
+217 VTAEKIEVSIGDKKK
-232 IGKITA
+232 IEKITA
-238 VPENAESVEVT
+238 TPENAEGIEVT

-254 DITKAT
+254 DTTKVT

-267 VTGVQEGETTVTIN
+267 VTGVQEGETTVTIS
-281 AKGKLSGTVVTGTC
+281 AKGKLSGAVVTGTC

-305 EVVVPTITATG
+305 EVVVPTITAKG
-316 NLANKPNIKEVREGN
+316 NLANKPNIKEVRQGN

-352 DAASGEEKVG
+352 DAATGVEKTG
-362 NEFVWVPVDEINDM
+362 NEFVWVPVDTLSNM
-376 AQCNQADGTTLCN
+376 AVPTSGTDAN
-389 IQVDSNDGHLYCSTH
+389 E
-404 SNNTNIVGKL
+404 NTNYRGVL
-414 YATSTESNF
+414 YNWNTDATGNTAYDWSADSTS
-423 GTANTIY
+423 Y
-430 NANSGLREPANLSS
+430 REPANLSS

-452 LSWTSTLYQEEYNKM
+452 SSWTSTLYQEEYNKM

-502 NASDTD
+502 TAESA
-508 TNQWYGLY
+508 NQWYGLY

-521 YAPENARQKVV
+521 YAPEKNLDNTENASQKVV

-548 KGNKINATSSSPTD
+548 KGNKINVTSSSPTD

-590 NNIYDIIGNSSEW
+590 SNIYDLLGNSREW
-603 TQEAKNTNLRVYRG
+603 TQEANNTNYRVYRG
-617 GNYTNSDA
+617 GRYDTGHAPSYRNYYGPTLTNSY
-625 PSIRGSYN
+625 G
-633 PTVANSR
+633 
-640 GSRLTLYLK
+640 GSRLTLYIK